1 MVAKSKA
8 GTAAEIKKKIASART
23 EADRRALVFEL
34 KKAEKAEKAK
44 PAAKAKAIAK
54 KPAAK
59 TTSKAKPA
67 AVSKTVKTTKPKAK
81 APVKATKA
89 TASTKTAAKP
99 KTATKAKAAPAKSKV
114 TAAKSKPAA
123 TKPKAVKTKA
133 KVTAV
138 KTVVEKKTEVEAAPE
153 AKQAISGYGS
163 GGVETVISV
172 EEVTRQVAA
181 IAEGAS
187 VEKLEKLAGDDAFV
201 TIENLHAGYGKME
214 ILHDVSLRV
223 GRKQSLCL
231 IGPNGAGKSTVLH
244 AIFGFNNIF
253 SGSIKIGDGPNKK
266 DVTKLSPNQKLSD
279 AGIAYILQDKSVF
292 PGMTVEENLW
302 MGGFLKD
309 QPAEAKRAAEQ
320 VFDKYPRL
328 AARRKH
334 LAKVLSGG
342 ERRLLEIS
350 RALVMDPEVLLV
362 DEPSIGLEPRFIDM
376 VFEILHD
383 LQHTEGKT
391 IIMVEQNAKKGL
403 EFADIGYVLVNGEV
417 AIADKGDDLLANP
430 KVGELFLGG

>member
-123 TKPKAVKTKA
+123 TKPKAVKTNA